1 MIYSKIFLG
10 IIFGLMGQIGTFMQ
24 LQASYKYGWYQK
36 YPLAVILAS
45 VPLGWLYIKSVNNLI
60 EGSGGQIFISRLLG
74 FSIGIVVFTVMSISL
89 FNETPTLKTVLC
101 IFLAFLIVLIQ
112 LFL

>member
-1 MIYSKIFLG
+1 MNYNKILIG
-10 IIFGLMGQIGTFMQ
+10 MLFGLLGQIGTFLQ

-36 YPLAVILAS
+36 HQWLIIFAS
-45 VPLGWLYIKSVNNLI
+45 VPLGYLYIKSVNNLI

-74 FSIGIVVFTVMSISL
+74 FSIGIVVFTVMSILL